1 MSEDP
6 IVKVR
11 AWLLAGRPT
20 LRSEDL
26 GDDTD
31 LIDSR
36 IVDSLQ
42 FTELV
47 LLVEQLSGR
56 DVLSEDLDPEKL
68 RTLSRIRQ
76 SFFV

>member
-11 AWLLAGRPT
+11 AWLLAGRPA

-26 GDDTD
+26 DDDTD

-56 DVLSEDLDPEKL
+56 DVLSEDLDPDKL